1 MTLPKLAEARK
12 AVVAVLAAAAEILSA
27 GLLHG
32 TAAHVVQVVLAVAAA
47 VGVYA
52 VPNKAPAVK

>member
-27 GLLHG
+27 GLLYG

-52 VPNKAPAVK
+52 VPNKIVKP